1 MGFDAQDKEIVRLIT
16 KLKDA
21 DGKYPAELL
30 ASRRQRYL
38 KQMGQIGLGMRLG
51 VKNVSKSGKAPALS
65 STTSTVLESALLVAI
80 VAETGTVAYF
90 YRDKLAEIFQDI
102 TKESRVQQ
110 VNPSPVPTEQA
121 EQTIQGVTPAPAMIS
136 THPSPTIS
144 ASSTAIEVSNTPI
157 PGVVEQN
164 NTISA
169 SSTPAPNV
177 NSANHGNNGNNGNH
191 YGQTP
196 KPQRTKEPKNNNN
209 NNNKDN
215 NNDQTPKDNSKPP
228 KKK

>member
-1 MGFDAQDKEIVRLIT
+1 MGFDAQDKEIVRLLT

-21 DGKYPAELL
+21 DGKYPSDLL
-30 ASRRQRYL
+30 VARRQHYL
-38 KQMGQIGLGMRLG
+38 KQMGQIGLGIGMG
-51 VKNVSKSGKAPALS
+51 AGIKNAGKVGKAPALS

-90 YRDKLAEIFQDI
+90 YRDKLAEIFQKN
-102 TKESRVQQ
+102 TKESRVQE
-110 VNPSPVPTEQA
+110 VSSSPSPVGAGQV
-121 EQTIQGVTPAPAMIS
+121 IQGVTPSPALSS
-136 THPSPTIS
+136 THPSPTLS
-144 ASSTAIEVSNTPI
+144 ASPTAIELSSTPI
-157 PGVVEQN
+157 PGVVEEN

-177 NSANHGNNGNNGNH
+177 NNGNNGNNGNH

-209 NNNKDN
+209 ND
-215 NNDQTPKDNSKPP
+215 KPP
-228 KKK
+228 KDDSSLR